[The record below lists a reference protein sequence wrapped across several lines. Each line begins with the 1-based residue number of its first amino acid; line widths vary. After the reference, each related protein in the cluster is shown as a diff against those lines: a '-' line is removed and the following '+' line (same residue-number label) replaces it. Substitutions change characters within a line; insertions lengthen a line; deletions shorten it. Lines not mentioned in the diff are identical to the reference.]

1 MATDPKPHP
10 SKANDRAFYRQLR
23 PVRWLFGALER
34 LAPAAVGPLA
44 ITLFRLARRHAT
56 PSRELDWL
64 ASACP
69 LDLEV
74 DGRKIGAWSWG
85 AGPTVL
91 LVHGWEGRGSQMGA
105 FAMALEDA
113 GFRTIAIDAP
123 GHGNSPGRLS
133 SLPQFAR
140 AIRAAADAAGP
151 IHAVIAHSFGAA
163 GTGWAVRAGLE
174 AERLCYIS
182 PPWDLQPYID
192 DFAGLVGL
200 SPKGLPRMLR
210 QFETRFDAP
219 WPEARFA
226 THIAKDARPLLVVHD
241 SEDSETPFEGGRR
254 LAAAWEN
261 GRLHETSGLG
271 HRRIL
276 RDREVVAEVVRFVA
290 GEAAQWSSDRLERAA
305 RG

>member
-1 MATDPKPHP
+1 MASDPKPFP
-10 SKANDRAFYRQLR
+10 SKSNDRAFYRHLR
-23 PVRWLFGALER
+23 PVRWLFRALER
-34 LAPAAVGPLA
+34 LAPPVVGPLA

-74 DGRKIGAWSWG
+74 DGRKVAAWSWG
-85 AGPTVL
+85 AGPAVL

-113 GFRTIAIDAP
+113 GFRAIAVDAP
-123 GHGNSPGRLS
+123 GHGDSAGRLS

-140 AIRAAADAAGP
+140 TIRAAADAAGP
-151 IHAVIAHSFGAA
+151 IHAVVAHSFGAA
-163 GTGWAVRAGLE
+163 GTGWALRGGLE
-174 AERLCYIS
+174 AERLCFIA

-192 DFAGLVGL
+192 YFAELVGL
-200 SPKGLPRMLR
+200 SSRGLPRMLR
-210 QFETRFDAP
+210 QFATRFDAP

-226 THIAKDARPLLVVHD
+226 THVAKDERPLLVVHD

-276 RDREVVAEVVRFVA
+276 RDRDVVAEVVSFVA
-290 GEAAQWSSDRLERAA
+290 GEVARQSPDRVERAA
-305 RG
+305 LG